1 MPHKDFLTQGRRL
14 YPTSGRPMHV
24 IDMRL
29 AIKRSGERAK
39 GKSSRGMESGR
50 CSQQREAARCGR
62 AEAQVALA
70 ACAAESGLVKPMRG
84 YTIQGVAG
92 PAKSNKS

>member
-1 MPHKDFLTQGRRL
+1 ME
-14 YPTSGRPMHV
+14 
-24 IDMRL
+24 
-29 AIKRSGERAK
+29 GER
-39 GKSSRGMESGR
+39 
-50 CSQQREAARCGR
+50 CNQQREAARYRR